1 MRDALP
7 GDDLSGSRRRANLTY
22 ANCRSRK
29 PLVMYPIGS
38 MAGVAQNIDMRT
50 PRVFVEVDTG
60 DRALLVLHEYRGV
73 RIISLRDYL
82 NS

>member
-7 GDDLSGSRRRANLTY
+7 GDDLSGSRCRANLTY

-38 MAGVAQNIDMRT
+38 IAGVPPNIDMRT
-50 PRVFVEVDTG
+50 PQVFVEL
-60 DRALLVLHEYRGV
+60 DRNAHRSGT
-73 RIISLRDYL
+73 
-82 NS
+82 NSSSRAKVAA